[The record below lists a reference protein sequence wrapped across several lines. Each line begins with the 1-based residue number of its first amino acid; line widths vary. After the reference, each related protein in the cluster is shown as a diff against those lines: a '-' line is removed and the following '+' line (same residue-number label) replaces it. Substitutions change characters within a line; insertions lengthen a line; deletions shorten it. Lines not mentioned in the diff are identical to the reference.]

1 MYSTIYR
8 NLIFPLME
16 KYHGT
21 TIQQDLAWLKKTQW
35 WSPEQIVELQNKK
48 LGALIKQSYENV
60 PYYRQLF
67 RDNSLHP
74 DDIKTREDLSRI
86 PVLTKETFKKM
97 KDQLPTN
104 DFSAKSIPSSS
115 GGSTGEPVQFWR
127 SKRDYSYSWAAAYR
141 AWQWAGYN
149 LGERYV
155 TLWGNPVGVSQQKK
169 LLKRLKNSLLQNISL
184 SAYTITDESL
194 EEYTDILRKYQPKVI
209 RGYSQAI
216 YLLAMYLEKNNI
228 ADITPGAVLTTA
240 ETLFEHQREKIER
253 QFGCRVFDGYGGGE
267 APSAAYECEEHS
279 GYHISAENLIIEIVR
294 DGEMVSPGE
303 SGKILITNL
312 NSSSMPFIRYDMGD
326 IGIFSDERCSCGR
339 GLPLLKSIEGRIN
352 DMIVTP
358 EGKFVHSYL
367 FSAIFKDIKSV
378 NQFQVIQNETDK
390 ISIRI
395 VKNDQFTDR
404 DNNRIISSVQQVLG
418 NGIKIHIEIVEKIP
432 VLSGSGKRRFVVS
445 TVPLKI

>member
-1 MYSTIYR
+1 
-8 NLIFPLME
+8 
-16 KYHGT
+16 
-21 TIQQDLAWLKKTQW
+21 
-35 WSPEQIVELQNKK
+35 
-48 LGALIKQSYENV
+48 
-60 PYYRQLF
+60 
-67 RDNSLHP
+67 
-74 DDIKTREDLSRI
+74 
-86 PVLTKETFKKM
+86 
-97 KDQLPTN
+97 
-104 DFSAKSIPSSS
+104 
-115 GGSTGEPVQFWR
+115 
-127 SKRDYSYSWAAAYR
+127 
-141 AWQWAGYN
+141 
-149 LGERYV
+149 
-155 TLWGNPVGVSQQKK
+155 VSQQKK

>member
-1 MYSTIYR
+1 
-8 NLIFPLME
+8 ME
-16 KYHGT
+16 RYYGT
-21 TIQQDLAWLKKTQW
+21 TIRQDLVWLNKTQW
-35 WSPEQIVELQNKK
+35 WSTEQIVELQNKK
-48 LGALIKQSYENV
+48 LRALIKQSYENV

-86 PVLTKETFKKM
+86 PLLTKETFKKM

-104 DFSAKSIPSSS
+104 DFSANSIPSSS

-141 AWQWAGYN
+141 AWQWAGYD

-155 TLWGNPVGVSQQKK
+155 TLWGNPVGISLQKK

-184 SAYTITDESL
+184 SAYKITDHNL
-194 EEYTDILRKYQPKVI
+194 MEYTGILRKYQPKVI

-216 YLLAMYLEKNNI
+216 YLLALYLEKNTI
-228 ADITPGAVLTTA
+228 ADIRPDAVLTTA
-240 ETLFEHQREKIER
+240 ETLFEHQRKKIEE
-253 QFGCRVFDGYGGGE
+253 QFGCKVFDGYGGGE

-279 GYHISAENLIIEIVR
+279 GYHISAENLIIEIVK
-294 DGEMVSPGE
+294 DGEPVSPGE
-303 SGKILITNL
+303 SGKILVTNL
-312 NSSSMPFIRYDMGD
+312 NSFSMPFIRYEMGD
-326 IGIFSDERCSCGR
+326 MGIFSDEICSCGR

-367 FSAIFKDIKSV
+367 FSAIFKDVKSV
-378 NQFQVIQNETDK
+378 DQFQIIQNEIDN

-395 VKNDQFTDR
+395 VKNDQFNDS
-404 DNNRIISSVQQVLG
+404 DHNHIISSVQQVLG
-418 NGIKIHIEIVEKIP
+418 DRMKIRIEFVGEIP
-432 VLSGSGKRRFVVS
+432 LLSGSGKRRYVVS
-445 TVPLKI
+445 TVQLKI